1 MHKEEKDIPK
11 TIKIVKKYLP
21 LLKEMHLELLGR
33 TDSMPQV
40 TWLDFGDFGYHCKLI
55 DHVFKSANL
64 DLLYVTVNSY

>member
-1 MHKEEKDIPK
+1 
-11 TIKIVKKYLP
+11 
-21 LLKEMHLELLGR
+21 MHLELLGR